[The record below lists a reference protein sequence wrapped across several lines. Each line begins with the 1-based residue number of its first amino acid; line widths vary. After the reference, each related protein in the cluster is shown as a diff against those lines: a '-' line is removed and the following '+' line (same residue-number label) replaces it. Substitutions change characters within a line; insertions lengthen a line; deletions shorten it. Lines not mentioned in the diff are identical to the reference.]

1 MWFFINHSFMQL
13 RFLLSVRER
22 TFSVDIIRPL
32 PSRQEYNYVNHVNRW
47 RCVCAI
53 AFQYTVFVCHTP
65 LKHQLMMAIEA
76 TWEQGE
82 CVNIEWTRKY
92 SNQSTT
98 LQLVTALAKST
109 TSPRC
114 IMSKRELV

>member
-1 MWFFINHSFMQL
+1 MQL

-32 PSRQEYNYVNHVNRW
+32 PSRQEYDYVNHVNRW

-65 LKHQLMMAIEA
+65 LKHQLMMANEA
-76 TWEQGE
+76 TWEQME
-82 CVNIEWTRKY
+82 CLNIEWTMNTPISQPHY
-92 SNQSTT
+92 D
-98 LQLVTALAKST
+98 
-109 TSPRC
+109 
-114 IMSKRELV
+114 